1 MQMGN
6 INLKLQV
13 FRSFSHIFCN
23 LLINWGF
30 SNFSMK
36 FASRFDKK
44 KRQHLT
50 THFKTVLNVYKLN
63 NFNFWVKFMKGKN
76 ILNLYL
82 MKWND

>member
-6 INLKLQV
+6 INSKLQV

-36 FASRFDKK
+36 FALQSAK
-44 KRQHLT
+44 KRHHLMAQ
-50 THFKTVLNVYKLN
+50 FKTFLN
-63 NFNFWVKFMKGKN
+63 
-76 ILNLYL
+76 
-82 MKWND
+82 